1 MDNNGFV
8 KEKKQPVLTVA
19 GVLAVI
25 AGLFLV
31 YIGFFIL
38 IDANNSISPNLLPE
52 ERKVLKYLS
61 IGGIYLMVN
70 GVLNL
75 IYGFYGAVNSGI
87 EECMKKISK
96 YGWTLLALSALDV
109 ILLSLL
115 TDIAGNRFNTIIIVV
130 SITISAMYCAG
141 AMLNAGMIKK
151 RQEGEDR

>member
-19 GVLAVI
+19 GILAVI

-31 YIGFFIL
+31 YIGFYIL
-38 IDANNSISPNLLPE
+38 MDANNAIGPNLSGE
-52 ERKVLKYLS
+52 DRKVLKYLS

-109 ILLSLL
+109 IILSLL
-115 TDIAGNRFNTIIIVV
+115 TDIAGNKFNVIIVV
-130 SITISAMYCAG
+130 VPIIISAMYCAG
-141 AMLNAGMIKK
+141 ALLNTGMIKK